1 MDGNT
6 NNYCPNLESTSLSR
20 AYFSSKNIDYL
31 QNELRSRILE
41 QSAGQFNICR
51 QSDRELLII
60 MRSYYLT
67 YARHV
72 VGHEE
77 EEIDSLNER
86 VLNYAVPNVLGG
98 IHEAKRNL
106 VDMYG
111 PGLNTFDR
119 QGVVTRDYK
128 SLELNHFF

>member
-1 MDGNT
+1 
-6 NNYCPNLESTSLSR
+6 
-20 AYFSSKNIDYL
+20 
-31 QNELRSRILE
+31 
-41 QSAGQFNICR
+41 
-51 QSDRELLII
+51 

-72 VGHEE
+72 VGHEK